1 MLWRRHSDPRY
12 CAGTP
17 ELGGHPPKAGRH
29 LGYPCDST
37 GGGPPPFPITLLDLK
52 PKQFKGRTGRVRI
65 RSELN
70 TNLVELGV
78 IGVVGAQRLEV

>member
-12 CAGTP
+12 RAGTP
-17 ELGGHPPKAGRH
+17 ELGPWHP
-29 LGYPCDST
+29 GYPCDST